1 MIGTEVAD
9 WATAALGMTFL
20 AELVWALREAVD
32 RFFFFVPV
40 VGVASSSAPDT
51 IIAVI
56 KFVTRR
62 IVDFCAF
69 GPLLEL
75 SGRPGR

>member
-1 MIGTEVAD
+1 MIGAEVAD
-9 WATAALGMTFL
+9 WATAALEVAFL
-20 AELVWALREAVD
+20 AELVCALRAAVD

-51 IIAVI
+51 IITVN

-69 GPLLEL
+69 GPP
-75 SGRPGR
+75 PGIEWQAR